1 MIKVK
6 KSIKNDKVQTDLN
19 DKLQTH
25 DNPNIIIQQLDKIKE
40 INSRIL
46 LNLEKGLSTNNI

>member
-25 DNPNIIIQQLDKIKE
+25 DNHNIIIQQLDKIKE

-46 LNLEKGLSTNNI
+46 LKIKKGLSTNNI